1 MLQYILDGGV
11 MMFALVALSILAV
24 GVIIDRLRVFK
35 LAEVDCE
42 SLRNRLVDA
51 LDDEDH
57 DRAVAAC
64 EDTTGPAAAVLLV
77 GLEKY
82 RAMMER
88 GKSENLEG
96 IISRSMNDYAPH
108 VIDSLEKRLNLL
120 AMVGTVSPLIGM
132 TGTVVGMI
140 MSFNDMAAAGGL
152 DAGSVGSGI
161 SLALVTT
168 AAGLIV
174 AIPAVIYHN
183 IFTRRIEQITLQV
196 EETANALVN
205 YVTLNH

>member
-11 MMFALVALSILAV
+11 MMFALVALSILAL

-51 LDDEDH
+51 LDDKDD

-64 EDTTGPAAAVLLV
+64 VDTTGPAAAVLLV
-77 GLEKY
+77 GLKQY
-82 RAMMER
+82 RAMLKR
-88 GKSENLEG
+88 GKTENLEG

-140 MSFNDMAAAGGL
+140 TSFNDMASAGGL
-152 DAGSVGSGI
+152 EAGSVGSGI

-174 AIPAVIYHN
+174 AIPAVISHN
-183 IFTRRIEQITLQV
+183 IFTRRIELITLQV
-196 EETANALVN
+196 EETANALIN

>member
-11 MMFALVALSILAV
+11 MMFALVALSILAL

-35 LAEVDCE
+35 LAEVDCD

-51 LDDEDH
+51 LDEKDD

-77 GLEKY
+77 GLKQY
-82 RAMMER
+82 RAMLDR
-88 GKSENLEG
+88 GKTDNLEG

-132 TGTVVGMI
+132 TGTVVGM
-140 MSFNDMAAAGGL
+140 MS
-152 DAGSVGSGI
+152 V
-161 SLALVTT
+161 V
-168 AAGLIV
+168 
-174 AIPAVIYHN
+174 
-183 IFTRRIEQITLQV
+183 
-196 EETANALVN
+196 
-205 YVTLNH
+205 

>member
-1 MLQYILDGGV
+1 
-11 MMFALVALSILAV
+11 MMFALVALSILAL

-35 LAEVDCE
+35 LAEVDSD

-51 LDDEDH
+51 LDDKDA
-57 DRAVAAC
+57 DRAVEAC
-64 EDTTGPAAAVLLV
+64 KDTTGPAAAVLLV
-77 GLEKY
+77 GLKQY
-82 RAMMER
+82 RAMLDR

-120 AMVGTVSPLIGM
+120 AMVGTVAPLIGM

-140 MSFNDMAAAGGL
+140 TSFNDMAAGGL
-152 DAGSVGSGI
+152 EAGSVGSGI

-174 AIPAVIYHN
+174 AIPAVISHN
-183 IFTRRIEQITLQV
+183 IFTRRIEMITLQV
-196 EETANALVN
+196 EETANALIN